1 MPDFNGDLVG
11 TPLAAAA
18 GANPY
23 NVPNALKGGTD
34 VVLIR
39 DTIEVVTAFAQ
50 NDRVKLGDFPSDVI
64 INPLQSQIYFDDM
77 GTSITMDVGSTATEN
92 ALVAAQDVATAAGSC
107 GFYKN
112 VDVANYWK
120 PLWQVLGLGAD
131 PGGTIAIFAKLEGG
145 DPGTGTITWQ
155 VVGQRRLA

>member
-34 VVLIR
+34 VVLMR
-39 DTIEVVTAFAQ
+39 DTIELITAFAQ

-64 INPLQSQIYFDDM
+64 INPVQSTIWFDNL
-77 GTSITMDVGSTATEN
+77 GASTTMDVGSTASEA
-92 ALVAAQDVATAAGSC
+92 ALVAAQATSAAGSC
-107 GFYKN
+107 LFYKN

-120 PLWQVLGLGAD
+120 PLWQVLGLAAD
-131 PGGTIAIFAKLEGG
+131 PGGTIAIFAKLEAA
-145 DPGTGTITWQ
+145 DPGVGTMTWQ
-155 VVGQRRLA
+155 IVGQRRLA